1 MFKKMYDFM
10 GEGSAQNVLFMG
22 PKQDLPYRWPVE
34 MKRDYYFKYIEDK
47 SQTIWVRS
55 NINARISDV
64 AYFVAMYIEKRQGF
78 QGAASEIKKVTFAGQ
93 DCPSDSLWDKP
104 DRSLFLLSR
113 GPLPEQLQEHQG
125 FLWQCKNMNCSRSG
139 TRRKD
144 VIQKKGRGK
153 HGCKHARFWF
163 EDDHM
168 GKAFGDPNKAKVRPT
183 HCPDGHLGQEE
194 PAVASKP
201 THGPTRLE

>member
-78 QGAASEIKKVTFAGQ
+78 QGVASEINVTFAGQ
-93 DCPSDSLWDKP
+93 ECPGDALWDKP
-104 DRSLFLLSR
+104 DRSLFLLSK
-113 GPLPEQLQEHQG
+113 GPLPEEFQEHQG
-125 FLWQCKNMNCSRSG
+125 KLWQCKNKSCSRSSS
-139 TRRKD
+139 RRKN
-144 VIQKKGRGK
+144 VKKGK
-153 HGCKHARFWF
+153 CKHASFLF
-163 EDDHM
+163 EVDHM
-168 GKAFGDPNKAKVRPT
+168 RGLGDHNTARVRPI
-183 HCPDGHLGQEE
+183 HCPDGHLGPDE
-194 PAVASKP
+194 PAIASKP
-201 THGPTRLE
+201 MNGHN